1 MDPTPIK
8 VTSLLLWKATLIFAV
23 GDAALMLFLTHRIKP
38 KSFPS
43 LKWRLTII
51 AGLFWGLVWL
61 LMSVF
66 FWEPVYHYVF
76 PLWTRWLIPP
86 LYGILFAG
94 VGLLLWWLSLRLPGH
109 SVLNYF
115 IFGGL
120 VGSLTHLWAI
130 HRGILNKPPLL
141 QGVSS
146 VSALVLPF
154 FEFIFY
160 WSIILGL
167 ASIGMK
173 RNGEGL

>member
-1 MDPTPIK
+1 
-8 VTSLLLWKATLIFAV
+8 
-23 GDAALMLFLTHRIKP
+23 
-38 KSFPS
+38 
-43 LKWRLTII
+43 
-51 AGLFWGLVWL
+51 
-61 LMSVF
+61 
-66 FWEPVYHYVF
+66 
-76 PLWTRWLIPP
+76 
-86 LYGILFAG
+86 
-94 VGLLLWWLSLRLPGH
+94 
-109 SVLNYF
+109 VLNYF

-141 QGVSS
+141 QGVSL

-173 RNGEGL
+173 RNGDGL